1 MDLMLT
7 GAAPPWLS
15 RAAVALVATC
25 ALAACGDRQER
36 ASQTAA
42 KVNKDE
48 VTVHQ
53 INFALQQQ
61 RVRPEQSD
69 AAARQ
74 VLERLIDQQL
84 ALQKADDLKLDR
96 DPRVVQQLEA
106 ARREILA
113 RAYFDRIGDGAAKP
127 TPEEIHAY
135 FEAKPALFRER
146 RVYNLQEI
154 LIDAPAAQE
163 AALRQRLAQSA
174 DVAAFVESLKAQGI
188 RYTGNQVVRG
198 AEQLPLAAVDRI
210 AAMKDGEAMVTATPA
225 GLQVLVVVGSRPQ
238 PVTEEQ
244 ARPAI
249 EQFMLNERRRQIVEA
264 DLKTLRQT
272 AAIEYVGRFAAAAA
286 SAPATAAAPSAAKPE
301 GLADADVGKGLG
313 LKR

>member
-7 GAAPPWLS
+7 GAAKPLLPS
-15 RAAVALVATC
+15 AAVALLAVC
-25 ALAACGDRQER
+25 AVLAGCGDRQER

-48 VTVHQ
+48 ITVHQ

-61 RVRPEQSD
+61 RVRPEQNE

-113 RAYFDRIGDGAAKP
+113 RAYFDKIGEGAAKP
-127 TPEEIHAY
+127 TPEEIRSY

-154 LIDAPAAQE
+154 LIDAPAEQV

-174 DVAAFVESLKAQGI
+174 DVAAFVESLKAEGI

-210 AAMKDGEAMVTATPA
+210 AAMKDGEAMVTPTPA

-238 PVTEEQ
+238 PVSEEQ

-249 EQFMLNERRRQIVEA
+249 EQFMLNDRRRQIVEA
-264 DLKTLRQT
+264 DLKTLRET
-272 AAIEYVGRFAAAAA
+272 AAIEYVGRFAGAA
-286 SAPATAAAPSAAKPE
+286 SAPAAA
-301 GLADADVGKGLG
+301 GVADADAGKGLG
-313 LKR
+313 LK

>member
-7 GAAPPWLS
+7 GGARRSAP
-15 RAAVALVATC
+15 RNAFALVALC
-25 ALAACGDRQER
+25 AVLTACGDRQER

-48 VTVHQ
+48 ITVHQ

-61 RVRPEQSD
+61 RVRPEQSE

-96 DPRVVQQLEA
+96 DPRVVQQLET

-113 RAYFDRIGDGAAKP
+113 RAYFDKIGEGAAKP
-127 TPEEIHAY
+127 TADEIRAY

-154 LIDAPAAQE
+154 LIDAPAEQVP
-163 AALRQRLAQSA
+163 ALRQRLAQSA
-174 DVAAFVESLKAQGI
+174 DVAAFVEHLKAEGI
-188 RYTGNQVVRG
+188 RYTGNQIVRG

-210 AAMKDGEAMVTATPA
+210 AAMKDGEAMVTPTPA
-225 GLQVLVVVGSRPQ
+225 GLQVLVVVGSRAQ

-249 EQFMLNERRRQIVEA
+249 EQFMLNDRRRQMVEA
-264 DLKTLRQT
+264 DLKTLREA
-272 AAIEYVGRFAAAAA
+272 AAIEYVGRFAGAA
-286 SAPATAAAPSAAKPE
+286 SAPGGTAAAKGGQAD
-301 GLADADVGKGLG
+301 GLADAGKGLG
-313 LKR
+313 LK

>member
-7 GAAPPWLS
+7 GGARRSAP
-15 RAAVALVATC
+15 RNAFALVALC
-25 ALAACGDRQER
+25 AVLAACGDRQER

-48 VTVHQ
+48 ITVHQ

-61 RVRPEQSD
+61 RVRPEQSE

-96 DPRVVQQLEA
+96 EPRVVQQLET

-113 RAYFDRIGDGAAKP
+113 RAYFDKIGEGAAKP
-127 TPEEIHAY
+127 TADEIRGY

-154 LIDAPAAQE
+154 LIDAPAEQVP
-163 AALRQRLAQSA
+163 ALRQRLAQSA
-174 DVAAFVESLKAQGI
+174 DVAAFVEHLKAEGI
-188 RYTGNQVVRG
+188 RYTGNQIVRG

-210 AAMKDGEAMVTATPA
+210 AAMKEGEAMVTPTPA
-225 GLQVLVVVGSRPQ
+225 GLQVLVVVGSRAQ
-238 PVTEEQ
+238 PVSEEQ
-244 ARPAI
+244 ARGAI
-249 EQFMLNERRRQIVEA
+249 EQFMLNDRRRQMVEA
-264 DLKTLRQT
+264 DLKTLREA
-272 AAIEYVGRFAAAAA
+272 AAIEYVGRFAAAA
-286 SAPATAAAPSAAKPE
+286 SAPGGSAANGGQAD
-301 GLADADVGKGLG
+301 GLADAGKGLG
-313 LKR
+313 LK